1 MKKSKEIK
9 TGIRLK
15 DVREGKEILLEK
27 EPVDVGPLL
36 KKFGLYT
43 VLGILFIGAMIWI
56 FLPTDEQNTLGN
68 EILNEVPQA
77 SETSLESDKK
87 KAYEEEVLRERE
99 QEKRKM
105 MASLADF
112 FQSDSIDNIEVNY
125 LEDSISSPINA
136 PVQKPIFEGYKNIQT
151 SLGNFYSGSDRNEA
165 LKKEVDYLKTQL
177 EEKETE
183 ADPLGTQLALMEKSY
198 EMASKYFP
206 GTVSEED
213 TNDLAKPKLI
223 TEVQA
228 ESKIVVSSLRKPK
241 SVENLFNT
249 PTSDILRDQQRNTIR
264 ACIHEDQFITS
275 DQGIKIRLLEY
286 VILSGHSLPK
296 GTILMGYS
304 QIKNGRLEM
313 TISSVEREGNI
324 FPVEISIYDLDGQAG
339 LNIPHLPAINAL
351 TEISSK
357 LGNSTGT
364 QILMNS
370 SASDQILADLS
381 KGAIQG
387 ISGYFSKKTKTP
399 KIYLKAGH
407 QLFLV
412 PKN

>member
-1 MKKSKEIK
+1 MKKKETK
-9 TGIRLK
+9 PRIRLK
-15 DVREGKEILLEK
+15 DFREGKEILLKK
-27 EPVDVGPLL
+27 EPVEVGPLL

-43 VLGILFIGAMIWI
+43 VLSILFIGAMIWI
-56 FLPTDEQNTLGN
+56 FFPAHKQNTLEN
-68 EILNEVPQA
+68 EIFNEVPQA
-77 SETSLESDKK
+77 SETRLESDKK
-87 KAYEEEVLRERE
+87 KAYEEDILRERE

-112 FQSDSIDNIEVNY
+112 FQSDSSDNIEDNY
-125 LEDSISSPINA
+125 LQDSISSPINA
-136 PVQKPIFEGYKNIQT
+136 PVQKPVFEGYKNIQT
-151 SLGNFYSGSDRNEA
+151 SLGNFYSGSDRSEA

-177 EEKETE
+177 KEKETE
-183 ADPLGTQLALMEKSY
+183 ADPLETQLALMEKSY

-213 TNDLAKPKLI
+213 TNDLGKPKLL
-223 TEVQA
+223 TEIQA
-228 ESKIVVSSLRKPK
+228 ESKIVVSSLRKPT
-241 SVENLFNT
+241 STENLFHT
-249 PTSDILRDQQRNTIR
+249 PTSDILSEQQRNTIR

-275 DQGIKIRLLEY
+275 DQGIKIRLLES
-286 VILSGHSLPK
+286 VILSGQPLPK

-304 QIKNGRLEM
+304 QVKNGRLEM
-313 TISSVEREGNI
+313 AISSVEFEGNI

-339 LNIPHLPAINAL
+339 LNIPNLPELNAL

-370 SASDQILADLS
+370 SASDQIVADLS

-387 ISGYFSKKTKTP
+387 ISGYFSKKAKTP

>member
-15 DVREGKEILLEK
+15 NIREGKEILLEK
-27 EPVDVGPLL
+27 EPVEVGQLL
-36 KKFGLYT
+36 KKFGLFT

-56 FLPTDEQNTLGN
+56 FFPTDKQNTQEN
-68 EILNEVPQA
+68 EVFNEVPQA
-77 SETSLESDKK
+77 SETRLESDKK
-87 KAYEEEVLRERE
+87 KAYEEDILRERE
-99 QEKRKM
+99 QEKRKV

-112 FQSDSIDNIEVNY
+112 FQSDSTDNIEDNY
-125 LEDSISSPINA
+125 LQDSISSPINA
-136 PVQKPIFEGYKNIQT
+136 PVQKPVFEGYKNIQT

-177 EEKETE
+177 KEKETE
-183 ADPLGTQLALMEKSY
+183 ADPLETQLALMEKSY

-213 TNDLAKPKLI
+213 TNDLGNPKLI
-223 TEVQA
+223 TEIQA

-275 DQGIKIRLLEY
+275 DQGIKIRLLES

-339 LNIPHLPAINAL
+339 LNIPNLPELNAL

-370 SASDQILADLS
+370 SASDQIIADLS

-387 ISGYFSKKTKTP
+387 ISGYFSKKAKTP

>member
-15 DVREGKEILLEK
+15 DVREGKEILLKK
-27 EPVDVGPLL
+27 EPVEVGPLL

-43 VLGILFIGAMIWI
+43 FLGILFIGAMIWI
-56 FLPTDEQNTLGN
+56 FFPEDEQNTLEN
-68 EILNEVPQA
+68 EIFNEVPQA
-77 SETSLESDKK
+77 SETRLESDKK
-87 KAYEEEVLRERE
+87 KAYEEDILRERE

-112 FQSDSIDNIEVNY
+112 FQSDSTDNIEDNY
-125 LEDSISSPINA
+125 LQDSISSTINA
-136 PVQKPIFEGYKNIQT
+136 PVQKPVFEGYKNIQN
-151 SLGNFYSGSDRNEA
+151 SLGNFYSGSDRSEA

-177 EEKETE
+177 REKETE
-183 ADPLGTQLALMEKSY
+183 ADPLETQLALMEKSY

-213 TNDLAKPKLI
+213 TNDLGNPKLI
-223 TEVQA
+223 TEIQA

-296 GTILMGYS
+296 GTILIGYS

-370 SASDQILADLS
+370 SASDQIVADLS

>member
-15 DVREGKEILLEK
+15 DVREGKEILLKK
-27 EPVDVGPLL
+27 EPVEVGPLL

-43 VLGILFIGAMIWI
+43 FLGILFIGAMIWI
-56 FLPTDEQNTLGN
+56 FFPEDEQNTLEN
-68 EILNEVPQA
+68 EIFNEVPQA
-77 SETSLESDKK
+77 SETRLESDKK
-87 KAYEEEVLRERE
+87 KAYEEDILRERE
-99 QEKRKM
+99 QEKRKV

-112 FQSDSIDNIEVNY
+112 FQSDSNDNIEDNY
-125 LEDSISSPINA
+125 LHDSISSTINA
-136 PVQKPIFEGYKNIQT
+136 PVQKPVFEGYKNIQN
-151 SLGNFYSGSDRNEA
+151 SLGNFYSGSDRSEA

-177 EEKETE
+177 REKETE
-183 ADPLGTQLALMEKSY
+183 ADPLETQLALMEKSY

-213 TNDLAKPKLI
+213 TNDLGNPKLI
-223 TEVQA
+223 TEIQA

-339 LNIPHLPAINAL
+339 LNIPNLPELNAL

-370 SASDQILADLS
+370 SASDQIVADLS

>member
-1 MKKSKEIK
+1 MKKKETK
-9 TGIRLK
+9 PRIRLK

-43 VLGILFIGAMIWI
+43 VLSILFIGAMIWI
-56 FLPTDEQNTLGN
+56 FFPADKQNTLEN
-68 EILNEVPQA
+68 EIFNEVPQA
-77 SETSLESDKK
+77 SETRLESDKK
-87 KAYEEEVLRERE
+87 KAYEEDILRERE

-112 FQSDSIDNIEVNY
+112 FQSDSADNIEDNY
-125 LEDSISSPINA
+125 LQDSISSPINA
-136 PVQKPIFEGYKNIQT
+136 PVQKPVFEGYKNIQT
-151 SLGNFYSGSDRNEA
+151 SLGNFYSGSDRTEA

-177 EEKETE
+177 KEKETE
-183 ADPLGTQLALMEKSY
+183 ADPLETQLALMEKSY

-213 TNDLAKPKLI
+213 TKDLGKPKLL

-241 SVENLFNT
+241 STENLFNT
-249 PTSDILRDQQRNTIR
+249 PISNVLSDQQRNTIR

-275 DQGIKIRLLEY
+275 DQGIKIRLLES
-286 VILSGHSLPK
+286 VILSGQPLPK
-296 GTILMGYS
+296 GTILIGYS
-304 QIKNGRLEM
+304 QVKNGRLEM
-313 TISSVEREGNI
+313 AISSVEFEGNI
-324 FPVEISIYDLDGQAG
+324 FPVEINIYDLDGQAG
-339 LNIPHLPAINAL
+339 LNIPNLPELNAL

-370 SASDQILADLS
+370 SASDQIVADLN

-387 ISGYFSKKTKTP
+387 ISGYFSKKAKTP

>member
-1 MKKSKEIK
+1 MKKKETK
-9 TGIRLK
+9 PRIRLK

-43 VLGILFIGAMIWI
+43 VLSILFIGAMIWI
-56 FLPTDEQNTLGN
+56 FFPADKQNTLEN
-68 EILNEVPQA
+68 EIFNEVPQA
-77 SETSLESDKK
+77 SETRLESDKK
-87 KAYEEEVLRERE
+87 KAYEEDILRERE

-112 FQSDSIDNIEVNY
+112 FQSDSADNIEDNY
-125 LEDSISSPINA
+125 LQDSISSPINA
-136 PVQKPIFEGYKNIQT
+136 PVQKPVFEGYKNIQT
-151 SLGNFYSGSDRNEA
+151 SLGNFYSGSDRSEA

-177 EEKETE
+177 KERETE
-183 ADPLGTQLALMEKSY
+183 ADPLETQLALMEKSY

-213 TNDLAKPKLI
+213 THDLGKPKLL
-223 TEVQA
+223 TEIQA
-228 ESKIVVSSLRKPK
+228 VSKIVVSSLRKPK
-241 SVENLFNT
+241 SGENLFKT
-249 PTSDILRDQQRNTIR
+249 PTSNVLSDQQRNTIR

-275 DQGIKIRLLEY
+275 DQGIKIRLLESI
-286 VILSGHSLPK
+286 ILSGQSLPK

-304 QIKNGRLEM
+304 QVKNGRLEM
-313 TISSVEREGNI
+313 AISSVEFEGNI
-324 FPVEISIYDLDGQAG
+324 FPVEINIYDLDGQAG
-339 LNIPHLPAINAL
+339 LNIPNLPELNAL

-370 SASDQILADLS
+370 SASDQIIADLS

>member
-1 MKKSKEIK
+1 MKKKETK
-9 TGIRLK
+9 PRIRLK

-43 VLGILFIGAMIWI
+43 VLSILFIGAMIWI
-56 FLPTDEQNTLGN
+56 FFPADEENTLEN
-68 EILNEVPQA
+68 EIFNEVPQA
-77 SETSLESDKK
+77 SETRLESDKR
-87 KAYEEEVLRERE
+87 KAYEEDILRERE

-105 MASLADF
+105 IASLADF
-112 FQSDSIDNIEVNY
+112 FQSDSTDNIEMNY
-125 LEDSISSPINA
+125 LQDSISSTINA
-136 PVQKPIFEGYKNIQT
+136 PVQKPVFEGYKNIQN
-151 SLGNFYSGSDRNEA
+151 SLGNFYSGSDRSEA
-165 LKKEVDYLKTQL
+165 LKKEVDYLKMQL
-177 EEKETE
+177 KEKETE
-183 ADPLGTQLALMEKSY
+183 EDPLETQLALMEKSY

-213 TNDLAKPKLI
+213 TNDLGKPKLL

-249 PTSDILRDQQRNTIR
+249 PTSNILRDQQRNTIR

-275 DQGIKIRLLEY
+275 DQGVKIRLLES
-286 VILSGHSLPK
+286 VILSGQPLPK

-313 TISSVEREGNI
+313 NISSVEREGNI

-339 LNIPHLPAINAL
+339 LNIPNLPELNAL

-370 SASDQILADLS
+370 SASDQIIADLS

>member
-15 DVREGKEILLEK
+15 DVREGKEILLKK
-27 EPVDVGPLL
+27 EPVEVGPLL

-43 VLGILFIGAMIWI
+43 FLGILFIGAMIWI
-56 FLPTDEQNTLGN
+56 FFPADEQNTLEN
-68 EILNEVPQA
+68 EIFNEVPQA
-77 SETSLESDKK
+77 SETRLESDKK
-87 KAYEEEVLRERE
+87 KAYEEDILRERE

-112 FQSDSIDNIEVNY
+112 FQSDSTDNIEDNY
-125 LEDSISSPINA
+125 LHDSISSTINA
-136 PVQKPIFEGYKNIQT
+136 PVQKPVFEGYKNIQN
-151 SLGNFYSGSDRNEA
+151 SLGNFYSGSDRSEA

-177 EEKETE
+177 REKETE
-183 ADPLGTQLALMEKSY
+183 ADPLETQLALMEKSY

-213 TNDLAKPKLI
+213 TNDLGNPKLI
-223 TEVQA
+223 TEIQA

-296 GTILMGYS
+296 GTILIGYS

-324 FPVEISIYDLDGQAG
+324 FPVEINIYDLDGQAG
-339 LNIPHLPAINAL
+339 LNIPNLPELNAL

-370 SASDQILADLS
+370 SASDQIVADLS